1 MRRERIGPRRSPRG
15 SAVPTVRSDPTGRR
29 AGDRPLTGVGFA
41 PGARQMLRRCS
52 PLSSGRLAELR
63 CMLGSPV
70 GSPARGVFLF
80 SGRKSSARHVLR
92 RLCSPRLSSGR
103 LAEHHCIICSLVD
116 LWQRLGFFCAS
127 SCCHCVSL
135 IQSPRLLRAWVTSGD
150 SELLYFML
158 KLAGLLCGSVGGTH
172 QTVLERG
179 TAGHSDRPHRGQ
191 ASAVRASHL
200 N

>member
-1 MRRERIGPRRSPRG
+1 MLVRQAQPDPNYRG
-15 SAVPTVRSDPTGRR
+15 YLDAT
-29 AGDRPLTGVGFA
+29 PLITAAANDFNHYLAAHVFA

-103 LAEHHCIICSLVD
+103 LAEHHCRICSLVD
-116 LWQRLGFFCAS
+116 LWHRLGFFCAS
-127 SCCHCVSL
+127 SCYHCLSL
-135 IQSPRLLRAWVTSGD
+135 IQSPRLLQARELSRRSFHVKARRALVWQ
-150 SELLYFML
+150 LHPRMALH
-158 KLAGLLCGSVGGTH
+158 LAEC
-172 QTVLERG
+172 R
-179 TAGHSDRPHRGQ
+179 
-191 ASAVRASHL
+191 HL
-200 N
+200 PAAW